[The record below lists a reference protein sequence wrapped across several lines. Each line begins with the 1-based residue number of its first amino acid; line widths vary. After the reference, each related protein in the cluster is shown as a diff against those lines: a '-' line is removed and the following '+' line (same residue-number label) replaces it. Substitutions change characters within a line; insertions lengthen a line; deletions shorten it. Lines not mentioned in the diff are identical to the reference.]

1 MNIHWVVVVFAAAA
15 PVVVVGV
22 VPFPIQ
28 NQIFD
33 WDATITIP
41 FWDDDHPFRV
51 VVVVGMMVII
61 TFLLVRNDLE

>member
-1 MNIHWVVVVFAAAA
+1 MNIHWVVLLFAAAV
-15 PVVVVGV
+15 VVVVGV

-51 VVVVGMMVII
+51 VVVVGMMMMII